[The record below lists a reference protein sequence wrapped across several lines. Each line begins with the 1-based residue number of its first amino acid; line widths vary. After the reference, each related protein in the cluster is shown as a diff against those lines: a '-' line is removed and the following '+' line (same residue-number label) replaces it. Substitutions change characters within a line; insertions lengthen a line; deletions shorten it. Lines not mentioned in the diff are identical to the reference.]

1 MDLRGPLGGKD
12 GQGRRQ
18 KWNGREGK
26 ERSEERG
33 RSEKKRS
40 RELDPLFLGIDGDAT
55 PRTVVN
61 FVLTGKRTNQPRQ
74 K

>member
-1 MDLRGPLGGKD
+1 MDFRGPLGGKD

-40 RELDPLFLGIDGDAT
+40 KENLIHYFWE
-55 PRTVVN
+55 
-61 FVLTGKRTNQPRQ
+61 
-74 K
+74 